1 MRKRLPKEYRRYGM
15 PFGQLLFAH
24 EMAIRAQQHRH
35 AAAEQARKRAAAA
48 PVFPQLSTQQKR
60 FVIAIVNGLTATK
73 AAQVASY
80 SRASTQAG
88 GKADDLG
95 APGSSKTFR
104 RWFVWV
110 QQNSSVDRMS
120 AT

>member
-1 MRKRLPKEYRRYGM
+1 MRKRLPKEFGRYGQ
-15 PFGQLLFAH
+15 PLGQLLFAH

-80 SRASTQAG
+80 SRPLHRQAG
-88 GKADDLG
+88 RPPLSG
-95 APGSSKTFR
+95 AVGC
-104 RWFVWV
+104 
-110 QQNSSVDRMS
+110 
-120 AT
+120 